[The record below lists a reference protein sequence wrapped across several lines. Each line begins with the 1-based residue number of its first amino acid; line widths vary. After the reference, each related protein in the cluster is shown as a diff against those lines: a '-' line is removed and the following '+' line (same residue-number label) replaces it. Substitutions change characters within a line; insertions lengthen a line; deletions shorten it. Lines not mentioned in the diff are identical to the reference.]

1 MGLMMV
7 SALRYFPGL
16 AGAVLVLVGGVLLIG
31 CKDKPTTAAN
41 PDKPVGPP
49 PLVQAT
55 RVAVTDWKAG
65 ESDPLNDPVWGKAN
79 WYLLQAPMNTSRTT
93 PPVRVA
99 MVYDSDALHVAF
111 VNDSVPPPPA
121 AVARDVVAVFLD
133 TSKAANGT
141 ETVLVTVDSAGLCRC
156 TWIRAGTPAVA
167 KEDGSPELSHPL
179 DRLPDYVVKDLGAVV
194 HHTTFNGEAVWT
206 TVVTIPFKALPL
218 PLRVPPPS
226 PQGGERWKINLLRT
240 ITTVDSGNGSQQLQA
255 NLSPVYLG
263 AQAVSPYRMAVVE
276 LGR

>member
-1 MGLMMV
+1 MMF
-7 SALRYFPGL
+7 SALRYFLCCIGT
-16 AGAVLVLVGGVLLIG
+16 VLVLVGGVPLVG

-41 PDKPVGPP
+41 PDKSVGPP
-49 PLVQAT
+49 PLVLAT
-55 RVAVTDWKAG
+55 RVAMTDWKAS
-65 ESDPLNDPVWGKAN
+65 ESDPLSDPVWGQAN
-79 WYLLQAPMNTSRTT
+79 WYLLLAPMNTSRST

-99 MVYDSDALHVAF
+99 MVYDADALHVAF

-121 AVARDVVAVFLD
+121 PVARDVAAVFLD

-141 ETVLVTVDSAGLCRC
+141 EMVLVTVDSAGLCRC

-167 KEDGSPELSHPL
+167 KEDGSPEMSHPL
-179 DRLPDYVVKDLGAVV
+179 DRLPDYAVKGLGAVV
-194 HHTTFNGEAVWT
+194 HHTTLNGEPVWT
-206 TVVTIPFKALPL
+206 SVVTIPFKTLPL
-218 PLRVPPPS
+218 PLRVTSSPPL
-226 PQGGERWKINLLRT
+226 GGERWKINLLRT
-240 ITTVDSGNGSQQLQA
+240 ITTADSGNGSQQLQA